1 MTNTDFE
8 IYLYLS
14 KKKFAI
20 FVTGENN
27 NHIYQK
33 ELIIDNFSNN
43 LDFVELDIFFRE
55 NIFKIEKI
63 LKKFVN
69 NIYVILDDEKLNS
82 FDISIKKKN
91 SGDFIESKSIN
102 YALNEARDD
111 CNNTLKGNKII
122 HIIIDS
128 FYLDGKKYLKI
139 PNNVYCKYFSLD
151 IKFICLP
158 KEYWQNI
165 KNIIGR
171 YHVSINRLLSMQY
184 LKFLFADENLDLT
197 QMAKKTMDGYN
208 LNEVVLTSK
217 RSKNMTFFEK
227 FFHFFD

>member
-1 MTNTDFE
+1 M
-8 IYLYLS
+8 
-14 KKKFAI
+14 
-20 FVTGENN
+20 TGENN
-27 NHIYQK
+27 NKLYQK

-171 YHVSINRLLSMQY
+171 YHVSINRLLS
-184 LKFLFADENLDLT
+184 LSLI
-197 QMAKKTMDGYN
+197 
-208 LNEVVLTSK
+208 
-217 RSKNMTFFEK
+217 
-227 FFHFFD
+227 HI

>member
-1 MTNTDFE
+1 MTNIDFE

-91 SGDFIESKSIN
+91 SGDFIESKSII

-111 CNNTLKGNKII
+111 CNNTLKGK
-122 HIIIDS
+122 
-128 FYLDGKKYLKI
+128 
-139 PNNVYCKYFSLD
+139 
-151 IKFICLP
+151 
-158 KEYWQNI
+158 
-165 KNIIGR
+165 
-171 YHVSINRLLSMQY
+171 
-184 LKFLFADENLDLT
+184 
-197 QMAKKTMDGYN
+197 
-208 LNEVVLTSK
+208 
-217 RSKNMTFFEK
+217 
-227 FFHFFD
+227 